1 MTKAEFIM
9 QVASKSGLSQKDTNQ
24 VVKAALE
31 TITEVLQGKD
41 SISFVGFGS
50 FSTVRRAARISKIPS
65 TGESIEVPEK
75 TAVKFKVGKELKEKV
90 AN

>member
-50 FSTVRRAARISKIPS
+50 FSTVQRAARISKIPS